1 VSRSLPARSV
11 VAEGEWPRWLKLLGR
26 HALVQ
31 ALCQLLGILCGVLI
45 VRALPVAQYASYTL
59 VFAFMATATL
69 LADSGTTNAV
79 SAIGGRVHA
88 DTERMARLV
97 TTVMRFRGRLEAILF
112 LGVLP
117 LLALMLH
124 AEGEGPFAIA
134 LSVLLAAVSI
144 HAQVASAV
152 MLVVLRLQLRLEEL
166 QRVQLLAVVLRLLLT
181 LGALSIVRRFEWV
194 LLASASSALVERLLF
209 ERQVYARL
217 SRSAPEE
224 AADHRAVRTAF
235 RHQFISAAYVAFQS
249 QITIWLLSLFGGKSS
264 IAEIG
269 ALGRLGVIFG
279 VISAV
284 LSNVIFPRF
293 ARYTDA
299 VQLRQRYFQTLAGV
313 ALSGLAMVVLVLLLP
328 RPVLWVL
335 GQPYLHLER
344 ELAWMVGSS
353 VCYLLTNTIWGL
365 NASRGWVRGSWLYAP
380 LTLATQLVL
389 FWTMDVSSVGA
400 AILFGW
406 YSLVP
411 AFLIN
416 AVLSFRGFKGLGGLA
431 LGTGG

>member
-1 VSRSLPARSV
+1 
-11 VAEGEWPRWLKLLGR
+11 
-26 HALVQ
+26 
-31 ALCQLLGILCGVLI
+31 
-45 VRALPVAQYASYTL
+45 
-59 VFAFMATATL
+59 
-69 LADSGTTNAV
+69 
-79 SAIGGRVHA
+79 
-88 DTERMARLV
+88 MARLV
-97 TTVMRFRGRLEAILF
+97 ATVMKFRGRLEAIL
-112 LGVLP
+112 LLAVMP
-117 LLALMLH
+117 LLALLLH
-124 AEGEGPFAIA
+124 RAGEGPFAIA
-134 LSVLLAAVSI
+134 LALLLAALSI

-166 QRVQLLAVVLRLLLT
+166 QRVQLLTVVLRLLLT

-217 SRSAPEE
+217 SRAAPEE
-224 AADHRAVRTAF
+224 ASDQRAVRTAF

-249 QITIWLLSLFGGKSS
+249 QITVWLLSLFGGKSS

-284 LSNVIFPRF
+284 LSNVVFPRF

-299 VQLRQRYFQTLAGV
+299 GLLRRRYFQTLAGV
-313 ALSGLAMVVLVLLLP
+313 AVSGLALVLLVVLLP
-328 RPVLWVL
+328 GPLLWVL
-335 GQPYLHLER
+335 GRPYQHLER

-389 FWTMDVSSVGA
+389 FSSMDVSSVGA

-406 YSLVP
+406 YSLLP

-416 AVLSFRGFKGLGGLA
+416 AALSFRGFRGLGGLTPGTQDEEY
-431 LGTGG
+431 LGRAGS